1 MPGKPFQSKLN
12 PHEDEIF
19 VLLDAGWSFRRV
31 AEQLNRTHG
40 LGVTHNAVFSFVKC
54 RRKRRG
60 PRFFFEGLSPD
71 IRDHMLK
78 QIAAVWT
85 HDSTAIEGNT
95 LTLGDTA
102 KILELGLTI
111 SGKSLREHQE
121 VYGHA
126 RAIDLIYRM
135 LRQPGIT
142 EKDLFA
148 LHCAVIQL
156 SAIDAL
162 NPVGAWKHS
171 YNGTTGVVNGQVV
184 FMEYA
189 DPLDVPYLMKRWLE
203 TFNASLDEAQQPE
216 EAVGAYVRAHLGFV
230 RIHPFFDGNGRVAR
244 LVANLPVLRAGYPP
258 VTVPLER
265 RGDYIDILWEYKNAV
280 GRIQRDD
287 PLVPPHPAIER
298 FTALLQAEWQRT
310 LKPLEEARR
319 REAER
324 KSNR

>member
-111 SGKSLREHQE
+111 GGKS
-121 VYGHA
+121 A
-126 RAIDLIYRM
+126 RASGG
-135 LRQPGIT
+135 LRTRPC
-142 EKDLFA
+142 D
-148 LHCAVIQL
+148 
-156 SAIDAL
+156 
-162 NPVGAWKHS
+162 
-171 YNGTTGVVNGQVV
+171 
-184 FMEYA
+184 
-189 DPLDVPYLMKRWLE
+189 
-203 TFNASLDEAQQPE
+203 
-216 EAVGAYVRAHLGFV
+216 
-230 RIHPFFDGNGRVAR
+230 
-244 LVANLPVLRAGYPP
+244 
-258 VTVPLER
+258 
-265 RGDYIDILWEYKNAV
+265 
-280 GRIQRDD
+280 
-287 PLVPPHPAIER
+287 
-298 FTALLQAEWQRT
+298 
-310 LKPLEEARR
+310 
-319 REAER
+319 
-324 KSNR
+324 

>member
-1 MPGKPFQSKLN
+1 
-12 PHEDEIF
+12 
-19 VLLDAGWSFRRV
+19 
-31 AEQLNRTHG
+31 
-40 LGVTHNAVFSFVKC
+40 
-54 RRKRRG
+54 
-60 PRFFFEGLSPD
+60 
-71 IRDHMLK
+71 
-78 QIAAVWT
+78 
-85 HDSTAIEGNT
+85 
-95 LTLGDTA
+95 
-102 KILELGLTI
+102 
-111 SGKSLREHQE
+111 
-121 VYGHA
+121 
-126 RAIDLIYRM
+126 M

-148 LHCAVIQL
+148 LHCAVMQL

-162 NPVGAWKHS
+162 NPVGAWKQS

-265 RGDYIDILWEYKNAV
+265 RGDYIDILWEHENAV
-280 GRIQRDD
+280 GSVTIRLCRRIQ
-287 PLVPPHPAIER
+287 P
-298 FTALLQAEWQRT
+298 
-310 LKPLEEARR
+310 
-319 REAER
+319 
-324 KSNR
+324 